1 MQAMT
6 GNGILLYKMKFQEIE
21 LSEGT
26 MNLGAMTQEE
36 RKMKNSDAKYTKEK
50 FDDIKGTHF

>member
-1 MQAMT
+1 MT

-26 MNLGAMTQEE
+26 VSLGAMTQEE